1 MFIFLAC
8 VKLLVISL
16 DFLYSLLLRLFEVP
30 ILGIEWDVDLEIMQG
45 GFTITSRPSEAR
57 SSYPGAKCYIDL
69 AVQES
74 PQNPAA
80 AWLFQPKPKILGS
93 LLKVRVGGSFVW
105 PPPGILPSQVKR
117 LVFVAGG
124 VGIK

>member
-1 MFIFLAC
+1 MEAL
-8 VKLLVISL
+8 
-16 DFLYSLLLRLFEVP
+16 
-30 ILGIEWDVDLEIMQG
+30 QG
-45 GFTITSRPSEAR
+45 GFTITSPPSKAR
-57 SSYPGAKCYIDL
+57 SSYPGAKCYVDL

-80 AWLFQPKPKILGS
+80 VWFFQSKPKILDS

-105 PPPGILPSQVKR
+105 PPPGIPPSQVKR

>member
-1 MFIFLAC
+1 
-8 VKLLVISL
+8 
-16 DFLYSLLLRLFEVP
+16 
-30 ILGIEWDVDLEIMQG
+30 MQG
-45 GFTITSRPSEAR
+45 GFTITSPPLEARPSR
-57 SSYPGAKCYIDL
+57 PGAKCYVEL
-69 AVQES
+69 AVQNS

-80 AWLFQPKPKILGS
+80 AWFFQPKSKILGS

-124 VGIK
+124 VGIKLVF